1 MRRRPMQ
8 LLMTPAT
15 SPGAQF
21 GRRRFASLR
30 EHLLAEIDALALELE
45 EAAES
50 TDSGRVP
57 ISARANYLRA
67 QDAHRRA
74 QIALTLAGA
83 RDDLSVVADALR
95 DCRTALESSRALLR
109 G

>member
-1 MRRRPMQ
+1 MHLQ
-8 LLMTPAT
+8 MTPET
-15 SPGAQF
+15 PPGPHF
-21 GRRRFASLR
+21 GRRRFAPLR

-45 EAAES
+45 EAAEA

-57 ISARANYLRA
+57 ISARADYLRA

-74 QIALTLAGA
+74 QVALTLAGE
-83 RDDLSVVADALR
+83 RDDLSAVADALR
-95 DCRTALESSRALLR
+95 DCRSALESSRALLR

>member
-1 MRRRPMQ
+1 MR
-8 LLMTPAT
+8 LLMMSATP
-15 SPGAQF
+15 SGPHL

-45 EAAES
+45 EAEEATS
-50 TDSGRVP
+50 SSRAP
-57 ISARANYLRA
+57 ISARADYLRA
-67 QDAHRRA
+67 LDAYRRA
-74 QIALTLAGA
+74 QIAWSTAHGRDELTA
-83 RDDLSVVADALR
+83 VADALR

>member
-1 MRRRPMQ
+1 MRCRPMQ
-8 LLMTPAT
+8 LLMTPET
-15 SPGAQF
+15 PSGPQL

-45 EAAES
+45 EAAET

-57 ISARANYLRA
+57 ISARADYLRA
-67 QDAHRRA
+67 RDAYRRA
-74 QIALTLAGA
+74 QIAMSLAGE
-83 RDDLSVVADALR
+83 RDDLSGVADALR

-109 G
+109 

>member
-1 MRRRPMQ
+1 MQ
-8 LLMTPAT
+8 LLMTPET
-15 SPGAQF
+15 PSGPQL

-45 EAAES
+45 EAAET

-57 ISARANYLRA
+57 ISARADYLRA
-67 QDAHRRA
+67 QDAYRRA
-74 QIALTLAGA
+74 QGAMSLAGE
-83 RDDLSVVADALR
+83 RDDLFSAVADALR

-109 G
+109 S

>member
-1 MRRRPMQ
+1 MQ
-8 LLMTPAT
+8 LLMMAETP
-15 SPGAQF
+15 SEPRF

-45 EAAES
+45 EAAEA
-50 TDSGRVP
+50 TDSSRVP
-57 ISARANYLRA
+57 ISARADYLRA
-67 QDAHRRA
+67 RDAYRRA
-74 QIALTLAGA
+74 QIAMTLAGE
-83 RDDLSVVADALR
+83 RDDLSGVADALR